1 MKKQDKKQD
10 ELMRD
15 LFIHHEIS
23 EPSPSFAERVMY
35 RVSVE
40 KKYDPEI
47 YRPIISRTA
56 WIIIAV
62 LSVLLIF
69 LAFYLGNGGTGYLDK
84 FFSYRLDLDYSIP
97 EISGLMQRIAEV
109 YSSTSSIVLYVLAGL
124 LGMIIVLIAEQLLQR
139 RTLSK
144 K

>member
-15 LFIHHEIS
+15 LFIHHENS
-23 EPSPSFAERVMY
+23 EPSTSFTDRVMY

-47 YRPIISRTA
+47 YRPVISRA
-56 WIIIAV
+56 GWIIISLLSAV
-62 LSVLLIF
+62 LVF

-84 FFSYRLDLDYSIP
+84 LFINRLDLDYSIP

-109 YSSTSSIVLYVLAGL
+109 FSSTSSIVIYVIAGL
-124 LGMIIVLIAEQLLQR
+124 LGMMIILIAEQQLQH